1 MAAVKRPLPDG
12 RLHLQHGPIDLL
24 IQAWGTQQQVEK
36 AHALAWERFHDLLED
51 LVSEIGLLRTPVA
64 EPYPLAR
71 GPVARRMVA
80 AVWPHRATFVTPMA
94 AVAGAVADEIL
105 HAMLASNPLAKAY
118 VNDGGD
124 IAVHVSP
131 GERLDAGIVEALDQP
146 AIRSSVR
153 IDSPCG
159 IATSGWR
166 GRSQSLGI
174 ADAVTVLARNA
185 AEADAAAT
193 LIANAVDVEHPAIL
207 RRPARAVKEDSD
219 LGERLVTVKVG
230 QLPEAAAQQA
240 LRNGLAVAE
249 RMQAGRLIESA
260 YLAFQGCAVVL
271 ARPGLE
277 QRDIAFTLRRP

>member
-1 MAAVKRPLPDG
+1 MAAVKRQLPDG

-24 IQAWGTQQQVEK
+24 IQAWGTQQQVGK
-36 AHALAWERFHDLLED
+36 AHALAWERFYGLLED
-51 LVSEIGLLRTPVA
+51 LVSEIGLLRTPIG

-80 AVWPHRATFVTPMA
+80 AVWPHRAAFVTPMA

-131 GERLDAGIVEALDQP
+131 GERLDAGIVEELDQP
-146 AIRSSVR
+146 GIRSSVR
-153 IDSPCG
+153 IDFPCG

-174 ADAVTVLARNA
+174 ADAVTVIARNA
-185 AEADAAAT
+185 ADADAAAT
-193 LIANAVDVEHPAIL
+193 LIANAVDVDHPAIL
-207 RRPARAVKEDSD
+207 RRPARAVKEDTD
-219 LGERLVTVKVG
+219 LGERLVTVDVG
-230 QLPEAAAQQA
+230 RLPEAAAQQA
-240 LRNGLAVAE
+240 LRSGLAVAE
-249 RMQAGRLIESA
+249 RMQAGQLIESA
-260 YLAFQGCAVVL
+260 YLAVQGCVAVC

-277 QRDIAFTLRRP
+277 QRDIAITLRRP